1 MLDIYQINPCLIG
14 LLGQETLTDFELKNL
29 SIEIEETSNN
39 KLKEIKDF
47 YLLELSVEWKKLP
60 EEKKAQIFKL
70 LQAEV
75 DLKKYEL
82 KEFYFSSP
90 RKGVQSPWATKTINI
105 FESCGLTEVIK
116 IEKLKAIKFSKEL
129 TNKSNLKK
137 TQSCFYSYVI

>member
-1 MLDIYQINPCLIG
+1 MLDIYQINPYLIG

-47 YLLELSVEWKKLP
+47 YLLELSVEWKKLT

-90 RKGVQSPWATKTINI
+90 R
-105 FESCGLTEVIK
+105 
-116 IEKLKAIKFSKEL
+116 
-129 TNKSNLKK
+129 
-137 TQSCFYSYVI
+137 